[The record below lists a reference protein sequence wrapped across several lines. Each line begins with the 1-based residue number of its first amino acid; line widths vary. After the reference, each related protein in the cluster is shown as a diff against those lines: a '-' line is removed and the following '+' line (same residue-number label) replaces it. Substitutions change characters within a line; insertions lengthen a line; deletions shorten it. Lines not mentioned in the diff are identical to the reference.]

1 MFPPKKFT
9 KSLGN
14 ENKIER
20 NKAWKKIKKIIKH
33 HKNEK
38 KIQENNEKKQFMK
51 QQLIKSNI

>member
-38 KIQENNEKKQFMK
+38 KIQENEKKQFMK